1 MKQKILFSIENNDEI
16 HNLYV
21 NENIYENYQ
30 TLNPLLQKMI
40 QDKMTLEFLKQHAN
54 QSPRVK

>member
-30 TLNPLLQKMI
+30 TLNPLLQKMVR
-40 QDKMTLEFLKQHAN
+40 DKMTLEFLKQHAN
-54 QSPRVK
+54 LHG

>member
-54 QSPRVK
+54 LHG